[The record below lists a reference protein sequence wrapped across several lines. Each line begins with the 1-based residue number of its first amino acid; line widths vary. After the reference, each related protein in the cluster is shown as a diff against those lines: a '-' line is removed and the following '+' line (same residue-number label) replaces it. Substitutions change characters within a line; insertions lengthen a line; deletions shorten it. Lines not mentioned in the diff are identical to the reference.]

1 MKMIIESVSQ
11 GNSLAAIILITTTII
26 TQVQSRTRFMGKYGP
41 FQEENFWDFQKSA
54 TNLGSY
60 PP

>member
-26 TQVQSRTRFMGKYGP
+26 TQVQSRTRFMGLSRRRTFGIFKKVLP
-41 FQEENFWDFQKSA
+41 TWVLTLLN
-54 TNLGSY
+54 
-60 PP
+60 